1 MNNPAGVRV
10 EPRSS
15 RLLPSLAGLSPIEL
29 GRRFTRHRYLL
40 RQLVW
45 KNLGTMYR
53 GSIGGLAWMMLRPL
67 FLLAIFGFC
76 FGVVYR
82 SRFFPARP
90 GTDLEFA
97 LALFI
102 GLAIFTV
109 AGEMLSSA
117 PSLIAANVTM
127 VKRVVFPLDL
137 LVTAQL
143 GTSLAQLATST
154 VVFLAVRI
162 SIDPP
167 LGLAALAFPLVLV
180 PYVMMTL
187 GLAWFLASLGVFLR
201 DIQQIVPLG
210 VTGLMFLSPLFYPV
224 SAVPDVLRS
233 TIYLNPLTFV
243 LETSRNALFLNQW
256 PDWRGVFVY
265 SVVGAMVMWLGWVWF
280 EKTKKGF
287 ADVL

>member
-1 MNNPAGVRV
+1 MSNAADARV
-10 EPRSS
+10 DAPTSG
-15 RLLPSLAGLSPIEL
+15 LLPSVGGLSPTDL
-29 GRRFTRHRYLL
+29 ARRFTRHRYLL

-53 GSIGGLAWMMLRPL
+53 GSVGGLAWMMVRPL
-67 FLLAIFGFC
+67 LLLAIFGFC

-82 SRFFPARP
+82 SRFFPAHP
-90 GTDLEFA
+90 STKLE
-97 LALFI
+97 LALPLFL

-109 AGEMLSSA
+109 AGDMLSSA
-117 PSLIAANVTM
+117 PALIAANVNI

-143 GTSLAQLATST
+143 GTALAQLVMST
-154 VVFLAVRI
+154 VAFLAVRI
-162 SIDPP
+162 FIDPP
-167 LGLAALAFPLVLV
+167 LGLAALSFPLVLL
-180 PYVMMTL
+180 PYLMVIL
-187 GLAWFLASLGVFLR
+187 GLSWFLASLAVFLR
-201 DIQQIVPLG
+201 DIQQVVPLA
-210 VTGLMFLSPLFYPV
+210 VTALMFLSPLFYPV

-243 LETSRNALFLNQW
+243 LETSRNALFLNEW
-256 PDWRGVFVY
+256 PDWRGVVVY
-265 SVVGAMVMWLGWVWF
+265 YVVGILVMWLGWVWF